1 MTTMAEL
8 RNALAREEPSAPPD
22 LDAIMRGG
30 SRIRRRRQVGV
41 GAACLTVAVAA
52 VGGFRSVVTDDLTGR
67 NDGPAVSTGTGPD
80 LHERAKAGER
90 IDARVQQLLDPVAPI
105 DATSVSGFSWKNDD
119 ADDGKDEPLEQG
131 DLPYVLHWQL
141 DYDVT
146 SAPGESVWV
155 LAQRFEGELDDPGN
169 MGLCGGRGLGSRTPI
184 CRTERLRDGS
194 YLLSIE
200 GDISYNGTWE
210 RRVVHHRV
218 DRLYVLVSD
227 TVPVDESTG
236 DRPPSPTPSTSC
248 ARWPPTRTSPSRS
261 RSPSRTDAFPPQRI
275 SRATE
280 EEIDRGDLADVVVP
294 DLHGEVVLA

>member
-1 MTTMAEL
+1 MTTMTDL
-8 RNALAREEPSAPPD
+8 RNALAREETYAPPD

-52 VGGFRSVVTDDLTGR
+52 VGGFVTLVDDDLTGR
-67 NDGPAVSTGTGPD
+67 NDGPAVSTDTDAD
-80 LHERAKAGER
+80 LEDRAKAGER

-119 ADDGKDEPLEQG
+119 ADDGTDEPLEPG

-141 DYDVT
+141 DYEVT
-146 SAPGESVWV
+146 SAPREWVWV
-155 LAQRFEGELDDPGN
+155 TAQRFEGEVSDPGD
-169 MGLCGGRGLGSRTPI
+169 MGLCEGHGPDSPTPI

-200 GDISYNGTWE
+200 GNISYNGTWE

-227 TVPVDESTG
+227 TVPVDKSTG
-236 DRPPSPTPSTSC
+236 DRPPFSYTLDEL
-248 ARWPPTRTSPSRS
+248 RTVA
-261 RSPSRTDAFPPQRI
+261 TDADITFPEPV
-275 SRATE
+275 AF
-280 EEIDRGDLADVVVP
+280 P
-294 DLHGEVVLA
+294 D